1 MLSPL
6 FFNLCFVFF
15 QVPTAFPV
23 EPQFTFS
30 NQTQGE
36 PFPLENRSSMGEVQ
50 VKTLWAVFIL
60 QKYSTCGWSYKN
72 PKNMVWH
79 FSCLVLIGD
88 EIRRGVHQSRSPVVY
103 RYISDIFRLFSL
115 SMSFVLSLFSGYSR
129 LLHHRQPHLETWWE
143 YSTLTVYITKY
154 PTIAIHRCYLIDTVM
169 EGVHSKIAVK
179 MDKNSSQRAIS
190 ELLGG
195 IVIKCGPICSNY
207 ILAEVFSFIIKGIF
221 QPLFAMWGKNCTYLC
236 TSVQFV

>member
-88 EIRRGVHQSRSPVVY
+88 ELRWGVHQSRSPVVY

-154 PTIAIHRCYLIDTVM
+154 PTIAIHRCYLIDIVM
-169 EGVHSKIAVK
+169 EGMHSKIAVK
-179 MDKNSSQRAIS
+179 WTRTAHNEPYLSC
-190 ELLGG
+190 LGA
-195 IVIKCGPICSNY
+195 S
-207 ILAEVFSFIIKGIF
+207 L
-221 QPLFAMWGKNCTYLC
+221 
-236 TSVQFV
+236 